1 MYQPTLN
8 FNPLPKPGNLFSH
21 GTQQYTLY
29 SAFCNGPVT
38 NIQMSILLG
47 RTASHTRRMCDIDK
61 RLEEKYPGEYV
72 RTKKRIG
79 KSVNEYRIIRLTEIA
94 TQKAA

>member
-8 FNPLPKPGNLFSH
+8 FNPLPRPGDLFSY
-21 GTQQYTLY
+21 GTQQYALY

-61 RLEEKYPGEYV
+61 RLEEKYPSQFKRVKTRLAKSIFEYQI
-72 RTKKRIG
+72 T
-79 KSVNEYRIIRLTEIA
+79 RLTEIA